1 MALDKNNLVA
11 LAIAA
16 AKATPSAPV
25 AYSYEGKNFSYSEL
39 NDTLY
44 EELKAL
50 AGDNRSYRENKNTI
64 FAIIEETI
72 DNVLPKR
79 AQDIYSGLAEIKVV
93 GQGDKPLF
101 RRKVNNRLR
110 AKQFVTRVGLAG
122 RYEVWK
128 MAAGES
134 FEVPTSAIGTAIQI
148 GFEEFLDGR
157 VNWAEMLNIVLEG
170 MDDLIAYEIEASLKG
185 ALGQLPANNVV
196 ATTGFNEAAF
206 DKLLAIA
213 DAYGDATIY
222 CFDEFARK
230 MIPAEAWRYSD
241 RMKEEVWTSGHLQGY
256 KGHRVVIF
264 SNTVTDETNS
274 AKALDPS
281 YCWIIPTGADSKPV
295 KVVIEGDTAVKEVD
309 SNDDWSR
316 ELHMY
321 KKIGVV
327 AMLANDICCYRDV
340 SLDKSINNWN
350 FATTMNFPVD
360 VNNSES

>member
-1 MALDKNNLVA
+1 MALDKKNLVA

-25 AYSYEGKNFSYSEL
+25 AYSYEDKNFSYAEL
-39 NDTLY
+39 NETLY
-44 EELKAL
+44 AELSAL

-72 DNVLPKR
+72 DEVLPKR

-170 MDDLIAYEIEASLKG
+170 MDDLIAYEIEASLK
-185 ALGQLPANNVV
+185 AAITQLPTNNVV
-196 ATTGFNEAAF
+196 VTTGFSEADF

-213 DAYGDATIY
+213 DSYGDATIY

-241 RMKEEVWTSGHLQGY
+241 RMKEEVWASGHLQGY

-264 SNTVTDETNS
+264 SNVVTDETNS
-274 AKALDPS
+274 EKALDPS
-281 YCWIIPTGADSKPV
+281 YVWIIPNGADNKPV
-295 KVVIEGDTAVKEVD
+295 KVVIEGDTCIKEND

-327 AMLANDICCYRDV
+327 AMLADDICCYRDT
-340 SLDKSINNWN
+340 SLDKTITNWN